1 MKISQIDIFPVRIS
15 LKGSFR
21 NAHLAKTGQDS
32 IIVRV
37 LGSEEV
43 EGVGN
48 IDPDPGYSEES
59 FSETLATVRQ
69 LAPNLIGSDP
79 LNIISALERMDQLV
93 AGHLDAKAAI
103 EMALFD
109 LKGKALGVPV
119 YSLLGGKVRNEIY
132 LNGWIGILPPEEAAR
147 EAQGWVKL
155 GFRSAKIKVGSGIEQ
170 DRDRVKAV
178 REAVGKKMALRV
190 DANEAYGVDDAIRL
204 GRLLSAFEISLFE
217 QPVSRHDLNGMAQVR
232 RGIDVPVMADEAVLG
247 PETLIE
253 IIKKEAADIVLLN
266 NSFSII
272 VAAIEEGRRIID
284 NLKKI
289 IVYLL
294 STSFSEIFLI
304 SGALIMGAP
313 LPLLPAQI
321 LWANIIE
328 EGLMSFPFAF
338 EKSDPHSMERDPRSH
353 RAKNIMTTE
362 VKKLIFMVGFI
373 TGFFLIALYFVLL
386 RYGLP
391 IEEIRT
397 LMFVALSVDSIFFA
411 FSLKSFDT
419 PIWKINIFSNKF
431 LIVGLVSSILL
442 LFGAL
447 TLSPLQT
454 LLSLTPLTP
463 LAIALLFGIGI
474 FNLLTIEV
482 SKYFLFGQKIV
493 R

>member
-253 IIKKEAADIVLLN
+253 IIKKEAADIVKVKVMKQGGLYRTAHMIQMAEAAGLKCVIGHGFGLTIN
-266 NSFSII
+266 TLAEIH
-272 VAAIEEGRRIID
+272 VAASCRNILEGCEFVGP
-284 NLKKI
+284 LKMQKD
-289 IVYLL
+289 VV
-294 STSFSEIFLI
+294 
-304 SGALIMGAP
+304 
-313 LPLLPAQI
+313 
-321 LWANIIE
+321 
-328 EGLMSFPFAF
+328 
-338 EKSDPHSMERDPRSH
+338 
-353 RAKNIMTTE
+353 KN
-362 VKKLIFMVGFI
+362 
-373 TGFFLIALYFVLL
+373 
-386 RYGLP
+386 
-391 IEEIRT
+391 
-397 LMFVALSVDSIFFA
+397 
-411 FSLKSFDT
+411 
-419 PIWKINIFSNKF
+419 
-431 LIVGLVSSILL
+431 
-442 LFGAL
+442 
-447 TLSPLQT
+447 PLQMEGGKVEVPKDIG
-454 LLSLTPLTP
+454 LGAEIDEEKLRECI
-463 LAIALLFGIGI
+463 LA
-474 FNLLTIEV
+474 
-482 SKYFLFGQKIV
+482 
-493 R
+493 